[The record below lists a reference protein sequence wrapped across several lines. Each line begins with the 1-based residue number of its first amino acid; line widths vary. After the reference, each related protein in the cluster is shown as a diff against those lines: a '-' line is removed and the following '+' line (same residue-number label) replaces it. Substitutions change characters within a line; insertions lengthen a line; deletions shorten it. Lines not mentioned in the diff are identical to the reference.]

1 MHDRRSTTAAHMPWL
16 LPLAALATI
25 GATPAGERDAGAVPL
40 PFGRARPAAPFGSR
54 WRLVRPSARETAAV
68 AGAGAE

>member
-25 GATPAGERDAGAVPL
+25 GATPAGGREAGAVPL
-40 PFGRARPAAPFGSR
+40 PFGRARLALAAR
-54 WRLVRPSARETAAV
+54 SARETAAV
-68 AGAGAE
+68 AE